1 MQVVGREAFAAFL
14 QVPVGGADR
23 FDQQRHLRLRRSA
36 SALLEVAR
44 RAGGGDVF
52 P

>member
-14 QVPVGGADR
+14 QVPVGRPDR
-23 FDQQRHLRLRRSA
+23 FDQQRHLGLSRGA
-36 SALLEVAR
+36 PAFFEVAR